1 MSYLDIEAIKVLKA
15 RYFRYVDTKDWK
27 SWRELFTEDARI
39 NIDGTDRTA
48 DEFLEFTS
56 QALEG
61 TFTVHHGYMPEI
73 ELMGDSTA
81 RGIWAMHDW
90 AVFANGSVMRG
101 WGHYHESYRRVGD
114 EWRIN
119 ELTLTRLRVDQA
131 TTDLSSAPTSI
142 RPS

>member
-39 NIDGTDRTA
+39 NIDGTDRTT

-119 ELTLTRLRVDQA
+119 ELTLTRVRVDQA
-131 TTDLSSAPTSI
+131 TTDLPSAPTSI